1 MTPGA
6 KRILMLT
13 HEFPPMRGGISRY
26 AVELATA
33 ARRMGHEVTVM
44 APCAGHPEAQ
54 FDSEA
59 YEFGVQRYDGE
70 VYSARRIPST
80 LTRVLHMGRL
90 GKFDIVHAIDRPHVY
105 ALSFMNHF
113 RRQPYM
119 ATVYGTELRGIAS
132 TRHTRWLR
140 LRPLF
145 AGCIRVCAISEF
157 TKKVLLDECPDVPV
171 EQILVT
177 PLAVSPFWFERASTG
192 SKVRERLSISH
203 DRKLILTVS
212 RLDER
217 KGHGDILA
225 SLQRLPRR
233 LQDEITY
240 VIVGAG
246 LDTTYGSELRQLA
259 ARSNVSV
266 FLTGALPDEDVRSL
280 YAEATVFAMPGVP
293 HPIKVEGFGLVYL
306 EAAAQG
312 LPSIGTNVGGVPEV
326 IQNNETGVVIPA
338 DNPLAL
344 DAALTRM
351 LEDLSFRDQ
360 LGANARKW
368 ASQFTWERCAE
379 ATYGGIT

>member
-1 MTPGA
+1 MTRGT

-33 ARRMGHEVTVM
+33 AQRLGYEVMVI
-44 APCAGHPEAQ
+44 APCAGHP
-54 FDSEA
+54 DNKSDTKA

-70 VYSARRIPST
+70 VYSAKRFPAT
-80 LTRVLHMGRL
+80 LTRVLRMRRVGQ
-90 GKFDIVHAIDRPHVY
+90 FDIVHAIDRPHLY

-113 RRQPYM
+113 CRQPYM

-132 TRHTRWLR
+132 TRHSQWLR

-145 AGCIRVCAISEF
+145 AGCTRVCAISDF
-157 TKKVLLDECPDVPV
+157 TKKVLLDECPDVPY
-171 EQILVT
+171 EQIQVT
-177 PLAVSPFWFERASTG
+177 PLAVSPFWFERTPAGPSI
-192 SKVRERLSISH
+192 RERLSIPR

-217 KGHGDILA
+217 KGHKEMLA
-225 SLQRLPRR
+225 SLQRLPRQ
-233 LQDEITY
+233 LQAQIAY
-240 VIVGAG
+240 IIVGAR
-246 LDTTYGSELRQLA
+246 LDTTYGIELKQLA
-259 ARSNVSV
+259 AHSDVSV
-266 FLTGALPDEDVRSL
+266 VMTGALPDEDVRSL

-326 IQNNETGVVIPA
+326 IRHNETGVIIPA
-338 DNPLAL
+338 EDPAAL
-344 DAALTRM
+344 DAALAKM
-351 LEDLSFRDQ
+351 LEDHSFRDR
-360 LGANARKW
+360 LGANAR
-368 ASQFTWERCAE
+368 E
-379 ATYGGIT
+379 